1 MAAIIGSALF
11 LARGTVTPYLVWG
24 ARAQLLTGILLVGL
38 VQANDEEVDNAKIG
52 VKLLV
57 AVAVVACAEI
67 AAARERKGTGSSSQ
81 LVNAAGVLALLNVL
95 VAVFW

>member
-1 MAAIIGSALF
+1 M
-11 LARGTVTPYLVWG
+11 G

-52 VKLLV
+52 VKLVV

-67 AAARERKGTGSSSQ
+67 AAAGERKGRGRARSSSTPP
-81 LVNAAGVLALLNVL
+81 ALLPAQRARRRPVDHRQL
-95 VAVFW
+95 RPVRG